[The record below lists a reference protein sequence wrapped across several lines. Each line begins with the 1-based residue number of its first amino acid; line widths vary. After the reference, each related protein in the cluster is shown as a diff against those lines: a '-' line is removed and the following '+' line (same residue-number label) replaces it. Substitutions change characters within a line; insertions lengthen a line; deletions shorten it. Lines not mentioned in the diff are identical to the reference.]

1 MIDEKYIEWM
11 HLAIDGKL
19 PRKDREKLDAYLQS
33 NTEAREFYEQL
44 LRTVEILDH
53 TEEIEP
59 PDDLKQRIMS
69 GIDFSRY
76 AAKEKKASFAA
87 RLTEWFYRP
96 QAKLVYAFAA
106 GLLFGLLALSPIWLK
121 YAQPDVTDLSGTI
134 GVYPDNRF
142 RTIEEIPVQ
151 TSALAGTIEIKKYQ
165 RFISVNIHIKTIN
178 TAQLTIEF
186 DPVVL
191 QWNRFIPHNAKAVDM
206 KYKSNTVTFLLSSS
220 TDISLFFR
228 QLQPDAQLTLRLTR
242 DGSLVVE
249 KTMVIE

>member
-19 PRKDREKLDAYLQS
+19 SRKDREKLDVYLQS
-33 NTEAREFYEQL
+33 NAEAREFFEQL

-69 GIDFSRY
+69 SIDFSRY
-76 AAKEKKASFAA
+76 AAKEQKASFAE

-106 GLLFGLLALSPIWLK
+106 GLLLGLLALSPFWFK

-134 GVYPDNRF
+134 GVLPDNRF

-151 TSALAGTIEIKKYQ
+151 TSGLAGTIEIKKYQ
-165 RFISVNIHIKTIN
+165 QFISVNIHIKTIN

-186 DPVVL
+186 DPGLL
-191 QWNRFIPHNAKAVDM
+191 QWNRFIPQGAEAVNL
-206 KYKSNTVTFLLSSS
+206 KYKSNTLTFLLSSS
-220 TDISLFFR
+220 TEMSLFFR
-228 QLQPDAQLTLRLTR
+228 QLQPDARLTLRLIG
-242 DGSLVVE
+242 DGNLVVE
-249 KTMVIE
+249 KTLVIE